1 MKRLH
6 VVYATDS
13 RYLFPTRV
21 AAASAVAHASDRT
34 RLAIDILDCGLSDG
48 EWTSFADDFRRQ
60 FGTDFELSRHVI
72 DMHAYDSLKAWHTS
86 RGIYARLDIPQILK
100 DEPWCVYADGD
111 TLFTTDPLK
120 LVEVF
125 DPAFAIMGHLDDN
138 VDIPWYGEHGF
149 RLHPE
154 TQICAGFIL
163 LNLEWFRANEGTK
176 KCFDLLNRYP
186 DMPYND
192 QDALNIVCEGKIGVL
207 PDNWGKFTYNTN
219 RETVPGLF
227 HYVSDRP
234 WELKAN
240 GFLPLR
246 GTDVIW
252 YRIKALATGGD
263 AHSCP
268 TTSKVRYF
276 HVWAKTAFVKTVV
289 SVLNVLPG
297 LKGRFTH
304 NLRRTWS
311 EGFLRRFLPKK

>member
-1 MKRLH
+1 MKCLH
-6 VVYATDS
+6 IVYATDS
-13 RYLFPTRV
+13 RYLFPTLV
-21 AAASAVAHASDRT
+21 AAASAVLHASDR
-34 RLAIDILDCGLSDG
+34 RRIAIDILDCGLSET
-48 EWTSFADDFRRQ
+48 EWASFVEGFRRQ
-60 FGTDFELSRHVI
+60 LGTDFALTRHLI
-72 DMHAYDSLKAWHTS
+72 DMQAYDEFKAWHTS
-86 RGIYARLDIPQILK
+86 RGIYARLDIPQILPNE
-100 DEPWCVYADGD
+100 DWCVYADGD
-111 TLFTTDPLK
+111 TLFTSDPLA
-120 LVEVF
+120 LAEVF
-125 DPAFAIMGHLDDN
+125 DPTYAIMGHLDDN

-163 LNLEWFRANEGTK
+163 LNLDWFRRNDGTR
-176 KCFDLLNRYP
+176 KCFELLSHYP

-219 RETVPGLF
+219 RETVPGCF

-234 WELKAN
+234 WELGTN

-252 YRIKALATGGD
+252 YRIKALATGAD

-268 TTSKVRYF
+268 TTTKVRYF

-289 SVLNVLPG
+289 ILLNALPG
-297 LKGRFTH
+297 LRGRFSH

-311 EGFLRRFLPKK
+311 DAFISRFLPRS

>member
-1 MKRLH
+1 MSCLH
-6 VVYATDS
+6 IVYATDS
-13 RYLFPTRV
+13 RYLFPTAV
-21 AAASAVAHASDRT
+21 AAGSAVLHAGDRS
-34 RLAIDILDCGLSDG
+34 RIAIDILDCGLSDA
-48 EWTSFADDFRRQ
+48 EWSAFAANFRHRL
-60 FGTDFELSRHVI
+60 GTDFALTRHAV
-72 DMHAYDSLKAWHTS
+72 DMRAYDSLKAWHTS

-111 TLFTTDPLK
+111 TLFTADPLK
-120 LVEVF
+120 LADVF
-125 DPAFAIMGHLDDN
+125 DPACAIMGHLDDN
-138 VDIPWYGEHGF
+138 VDIPWYAEHGF

-163 LNLEWFRANEGTK
+163 LNLDWFRANEGTR
-176 KCFDLLNRYP
+176 KCFDLLNRFP

-207 PDNWGKFTYNTN
+207 PDNWGKFTYDTN

-252 YRIKALATGGD
+252 YRVKDRAVGGG

-268 TTSKVRYF
+268 TTTQLRYF
-276 HVWAKTAFVKTVV
+276 HVWAKTALVKSAV

-297 LKGRFTH
+297 LRGRFTR
-304 NLRRTWS
+304 NLRRAWS
-311 EGFLRRFLPKK
+311 EGFVRRFLPQR

>member
-13 RYLFPTRV
+13 RYLFPTLV

-34 RLAIDILDCGLSDG
+34 RLAIDILDCGLSED
-48 EWTSFADDFRRQ
+48 EWADFAAGFRRR
-60 FGTDFELSRHVI
+60 FGAEFALARHVI
-72 DMHAYDSLKAWHTS
+72 DMSAYDAFKAWHTS

-100 DEPWCVYADGD
+100 DEPWCAYADGD
-111 TLFTTDPLK
+111 TLFTDDPLK
-120 LVEVF
+120 LVGIF
-125 DPAFAIMGHLDDN
+125 DSACAIMGHLDDN
-138 VDIPWYGEHGF
+138 FDIPWYAEHGF

-163 LNLEWFRANEGTK
+163 MNLDWFRANGGTR
-176 KCFDLLNRYP
+176 KCFDLLRRYP

-192 QDALNIVCEGKIGVL
+192 QDALNIVCVGRIGVL

-219 RETVPGLF
+219 RDTVPGLF

-234 WELKAN
+234 WELVVN

-252 YRIKALATGGD
+252 YRVKALATGGG

-268 TTSKVRYF
+268 TTSRLRYF
-276 HVWAKTAFVKTVV
+276 RAWARTAFVKSVV
-289 SVLNVLPG
+289 LVLNVLPG
-297 LKGRFTH
+297 LRGRFTH
-304 NLRRTWS
+304 NLRRTWP
-311 EGFLRRFLPKK
+311 EGFIRRFLPPT